1 MHESGEN
8 YLETILVLENRNG
21 SVRSIDI
28 ANELDYTKPSVSR
41 AMSILRRDGLIV
53 MEDTGRILLTEA
65 GRAKAE
71 AIYERHLLLSRFL
84 ESVLGIRPETA
95 SQDACRIEHIISDET
110 FDGVKAYLKAH
121 GKEHE
126 NDGTEQ

>member
-41 AMSILRRDGLIV
+41 AMSILRRDGLII
-53 MEDTGRILLTEA
+53 MEGTGHILLTEA
-65 GRAKAE
+65 GRDKAE

-84 ESVLGIRPETA
+84 ESVLGISPETA

-110 FDGVKAYLKAH
+110 FDGGKGYLKAH
-121 GKEHE
+121 GKE
-126 NDGTEQ
+126 

>member
-1 MHESGEN
+1 MEEEKEEEEQTRQDLTGSSGPPA
-8 YLETILVLENRNG
+8 G
-21 SVRSIDI
+21 RSGQSPDDPDDHPDDPD
-28 ANELDYTKPSVSR
+28 NVP
-41 AMSILRRDGLIV
+41 
-53 MEDTGRILLTEA
+53 EDSQSLLTEA

-84 ESVLGIRPETA
+84 ESVLGISPETA

-121 GKEHE
+121 GKECE